1 MQRTFTILKARYVK
15 AGNAGLVIDRLIKEG
30 FQIRAVKMLHLTK
43 AQAEGFYYVHK
54 ERPFFGDLVRFM
66 TEGPI
71 VLMILEAEGA
81 IEKLRKLMGA
91 TIRQGRGRHDSETVW
106 IQHRTQCD
114 SRFRRSGNIRV
125 RDVILLQSTRNCLMS
140 TWNSLG
146 ELSSLLAESFVLVG
160 VFLDVRAQTAV
171 SHWPSAAGFSLS
183 RATILAFYFPLGT
196 SIVISIILTIIVRL
210 LTKR

>member
-1 MQRTFTILKARYVK
+1 MLRTFTILKPDTVK

-30 FQIRAVKMLHLTK
+30 FRIRAVKMLHLTK

-91 TIRQGRGRHDSETVW
+91 TDPGKADAGTIRKQFGSNIERNAIHGSDGPETF
-106 IQHRTQCD
+106 D
-114 SRFRRSGNIRV
+114 YE
-125 RDVILLQSTRNCLMS
+125 MS
-140 TWNSLG
+140 Y
-146 ELSSLLAESFVLVG
+146 F
-160 VFLDVRAQTAV
+160 
-171 SHWPSAAGFSLS
+171 FSQLE
-183 RATILAFYFPLGT
+183 
-196 SIVISIILTIIVRL
+196 IV
-210 LTKR
+210 

>member
-1 MQRTFTILKARYVK
+1 MLRTFTILKPDTVQ

-30 FQIRAVKMLHLTK
+30 FRIRAVKMLHLTK

-91 TIRQGRGRHDSETVW
+91 TDPGKAEAGTIRKQFGSNIERNAIHGSDGPETFDYEMSY
-106 IQHRTQCD
+106 I
-114 SRFRRSGNIRV
+114 FRQ
-125 RDVILLQSTRNCLMS
+125 L
-140 TWNSLG
+140 
-146 ELSSLLAESFVLVG
+146 E
-160 VFLDVRAQTAV
+160 
-171 SHWPSAAGFSLS
+171 
-183 RATILAFYFPLGT
+183 
-196 SIVISIILTIIVRL
+196 IV
-210 LTKR
+210 